1 MFNPV
6 VETLNLSDASQISAI
21 ESRAQDCNECL
32 ASQIKH
38 PRYKRLPDGR
48 PVVFYFLAQVVAY
61 FFGVDKLEQT
71 TEFLRRN
78 LADDIFLVGDVMFE
92 PSNVQYDSP
101 GYQGEDY
108 VRRQVKTFDAITN
121 HFIMRAGYK
130 WDSR

>member
-6 VETLNLSDASQISAI
+6 VETLNLSDASQISAN
-21 ESRAQDCNECL
+21 ESRAKDCNECL

-48 PVVFYFLAQVVAY
+48 PVVFDFLAQVVAY
-61 FFGVDKLEQT
+61 FFGVDKLGQT

-78 LADDIFLVGDVMFE
+78 VAEDIFLVGDVMFE
-92 PSNVQYDSP
+92 PSNVQYDLP
-101 GYQGEDY
+101 GYQGEDH

-121 HFIMRAGYK
+121 YFIMRAGYK